1 MRNGVFERSDTLRYA
16 RASTV
21 MSTHSATGF
30 EWSVKV
36 IGSYFGIGI
45 ASKLDPGSIISI
57 NDQEAILLDADNSD
71 ANLDIKRGLEKIH
84 FGLKK
89 LQTGDVVYFKFQPST
104 KTFIIEWVSNFN
116 SS

>member
-1 MRNGVFERSDTLRYA
+1 MTNGIFKRLDARGYA
-16 RASTV
+16 RASAV

-57 NDQEAILLDADNSD
+57 NDPEAILLDADNSD

-84 FGLKK
+84 LGLKN
-89 LQTGDVVYFKFQPST
+89 L
-104 KTFIIEWVSNFN
+104 
-116 SS
+116 